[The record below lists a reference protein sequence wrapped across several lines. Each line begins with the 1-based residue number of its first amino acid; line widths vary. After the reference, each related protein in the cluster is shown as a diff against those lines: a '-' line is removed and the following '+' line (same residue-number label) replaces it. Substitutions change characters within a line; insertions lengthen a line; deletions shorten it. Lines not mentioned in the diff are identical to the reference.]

1 MIDLDAAVAGVTGT
15 EDRAELGPVDDNLDW
30 NTEASTREPGI
41 LEMGPI
47 MGLRIR
53 ILIVVVVVVVL
64 VVFVFG
70 FVIVL
75 DKS

>member
-15 EDRAELGPVDDNLDW
+15 EDRTDRGPVDDNLDRH
-30 NTEASTREPGI
+30 TEASTREPGI

-53 ILIVVVVVVVL
+53 ILVVVVL
-64 VVFVFG
+64 VVFVFV

-75 DKS
+75 GKS

>member
-15 EDRAELGPVDDNLDW
+15 EDRTDRGPVDDNLDRH
-30 NTEASTREPGI
+30 TEASTREPGI

-53 ILIVVVVVVVL
+53 ILVVVVVL
-64 VVFVFG
+64 VVFVFV

-75 DKS
+75 GKS

>member
-15 EDRAELGPVDDNLDW
+15 EDWTELGPVNDDLDW
-30 NTEASTREPGI
+30 HTEASTREPGI

-53 ILIVVVVVVVL
+53 ILIVVVVVVL

-75 DKS
+75 DNS